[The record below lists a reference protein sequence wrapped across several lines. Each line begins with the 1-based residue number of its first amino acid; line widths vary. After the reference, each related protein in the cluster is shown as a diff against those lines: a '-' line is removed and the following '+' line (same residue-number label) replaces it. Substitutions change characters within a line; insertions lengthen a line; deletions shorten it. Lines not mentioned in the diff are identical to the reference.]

1 MHIKI
6 WPPISYVLIC
16 LIFDYFH
23 LLLNVLGLGL
33 IFAFLNIHLVLELFT
48 VTFLAMKCHVE

>member
-1 MHIKI
+1 MKI
-6 WPPISYVLIC
+6 WPPISYVLIW
-16 LIFDYFH
+16 LIFDYFC
-23 LLLNVLGLGL
+23 LLLNVLGLEL

>member
-1 MHIKI
+1 MKI
-6 WPPISYVLIC
+6 WPPISYVFIW
-16 LIFDYFH
+16 LIFDYFC
-23 LLLNVLGLGL
+23 LLLNVLGLEL